1 MRIDYDDAFLGAEAT
16 VVFPVAPGS
25 ADPHDGTQHDWGEDD
40 PADEEATPREE
51 LTLGDAIRTLLQLRH
66 D

>member
-1 MRIDYDDAFLGAEAT
+1 MRIDHDDDAFLGAEAM

-25 ADPHDGTQHDWGEDD
+25 GDLQDDWEEDE
-40 PADEEATPREE
+40 PAEEEATLIEE

>member
-1 MRIDYDDAFLGAEAT
+1 

-40 PADEEATPREE
+40 PADEEATPIEE